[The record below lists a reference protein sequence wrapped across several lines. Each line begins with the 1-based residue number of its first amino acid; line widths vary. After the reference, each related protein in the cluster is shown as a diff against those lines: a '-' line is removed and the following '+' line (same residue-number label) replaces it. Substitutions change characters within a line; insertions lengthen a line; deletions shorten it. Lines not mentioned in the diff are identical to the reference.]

1 MRRALFL
8 IPLLIACAK
17 SDTAQTDS
25 AAMAPAMAAALTDAD
40 VAGTWTGT
48 SMPAGSDS
56 VVAHWTQ
63 VCGGGTCRGTS
74 QESKDTVVSS
84 YTLSGDS
91 AVGVSQ
97 PYTDPAI
104 PGVKVIDN
112 WVVRIQGTM
121 ASGTGS
127 MALAS
132 KPDSVVFRYRF
143 EGTRA
148 P

>member
-8 IPLLIACAK
+8 IPLIFACAK
-17 SDTAQTDS
+17 TETAQTDS
-25 AAMAPAMAAALTDAD
+25 AAMAPAMTALTEAD

-48 SMPAGSDS
+48 SMPSGSDS
-56 VVAHWTQ
+56 VIARWTQ

-74 QESKDTVVSS
+74 QESRDTVVST
-84 YTLSGDS
+84 YTLMADS

-97 PYTDPAI
+97 PYTDPAM
-104 PGVKVIDN
+104 PGVQVIDN

-121 ASGTGS
+121 ASGTGRLT
-127 MALAS
+127 LAS
-132 KPDSVVFRYRF
+132 KPDSVVFSYRF